1 MRIDLELSFSPGE
14 HERLPALGGS
24 RCGEKDLAAAARRR
38 CRTPLPDAI
47 HLIILKKSIDARNKR
62 NIRIVY
68 KVQLSDEP
76 ATSATASP
84 QVSNRRKP
92 VNPPVVVGFGPAGMF
107 AALTLARSGIPPV
120 IIERGRPV
128 EQRIE
133 DVRRHF
139 NGGTLLPHSNVQFGE
154 GGAGTFSD
162 GKLYSGVSDGR
173 RALVLDTFARFGA
186 PPEIRYLAHPHIGTD
201 RLRETVVA
209 IRNEI
214 IALGGQFLF
223 ERTMDEIVSE
233 NGILRGLY
241 HAASMD
247 PDRRKFLPTGA
258 AVLAIGHS
266 ARDTYTMLNR
276 QGVSLQ
282 PKPFA
287 VGLRIEHLQKRI
299 NLAQYGPSAG
309 HPALPPAE
317 YKLVA
322 RTATGRSLYTFC
334 MCPGGYVV
342 AGASQPGQVVTNGMS
357 NYLRNNRNA
366 NSAILVG
373 VDTADF
379 SGTSVLAG
387 MEFQSTLEQK
397 AFSAGGSN
405 GNAPCQR
412 LGDFFADRPSAAAGA
427 VQPSYR
433 PGVTY
438 TNLRPLLPPI
448 VAATIAEGIT
458 LLDRKLHGF
467 SHPDSIL
474 TGIETRSSSPVRILR
489 TEALCSPEAAGLYP
503 CGEGAGYAGGIMSS
517 AIDGIR
523 CAEMLLETV

>member
-1 MRIDLELSFSPGE
+1 MHIDLELSFSPGE
-14 HERLPALGGS
+14 HERLPPLKAS
-24 RCGEKDLAAAARRR
+24 SCGEKDLAVAARRR
-38 CRTPLPDAI
+38 CRTPLPETI
-47 HLIILKKSIDARNKR
+47 HLTVLKKSIDARNKR

-68 KVQLSDEP
+68 RVQLSDEP
-76 ATSATASP
+76 VNSTAAP
-84 QVSNRRKP
+84 VVYFKRKP
-92 VNPPVVVGFGPAGMF
+92 ADPPVIVGFGPAGMF
-107 AALTLARSGIPPV
+107 AALTLVRSGIPPV
-120 IIERGRPV
+120 IIERGKPV

-139 NGGTLLPHSNVQFGE
+139 NGGALLPHSNVQFGE

-173 RALVLDTFARFGA
+173 RQLVLDTFARFGA

-201 RLRETVVA
+201 RLRKTVVA

-214 IALGGQFLF
+214 IALGGVFLF
-223 ERTMDEIVSE
+223 ERTVDEIVSD

-241 HAASMD
+241 HASSTD
-247 PDRRKFLPTGA
+247 PDRREFLPTGA
-258 AVLAIGHS
+258 AILAIGHS
-266 ARDTYTMLNR
+266 ARDTYALLSR
-276 QGVSLQ
+276 QGISLQ

-299 NLAQYGPSAG
+299 DFAQYGPSAG

-342 AGASQPGQVVTNGMS
+342 AGASLPGQVVTNGMS

-373 VDTADF
+373 VDSADF

-387 MEFQSTLEQK
+387 MEFQSTLEQA
-397 AFSAGGSN
+397 AFTAGGGN
-405 GNAPCQR
+405 GYAPCQR
-412 LGDFFADRPSAAAGA
+412 LGDFLADRPSSAAGT

-438 TNLRPLLPPI
+438 TNLRQLLPPI
-448 VAATIAEGIT
+448 VTATIAEGIT

-474 TGIETRSSSPVRILR
+474 TGIETRSSAPVRILR
-489 TEALCSPEAAGLYP
+489 NDTLCSPEVSGLYP
-503 CGEGAGYAGGIMSS
+503 AGEGAGYAGGILSS

-523 CAEMLLETV
+523 CAEMLIETV